1 MNSTDSINS
10 RDFPGVVLAG
20 LDLGK
25 VGDPSAL
32 AIVEYM
38 DLPLG
43 DARRRPFRCDLLDIR
58 RLPLGMSYVDQI
70 ALVSGIVAPLGES
83 CAVIFDR
90 TGGGVVAADLFTEA
104 KRNGLFARWPHGV
117 TISGGETVPSEGS
130 ISKVDLV
137 RNLQESVA
145 NGRLQYPPELPMI
158 EETITEAMNFKPE
171 MTKIRR
177 WLTFNAANGAHDD
190 LISAL
195 AFACWA
201 RFASRSGRRYIDPT
215 GKTWPTFADAAA
227 AIGALAQ

>member
-1 MNSTDSINS
+1 VNTINS

-43 DARRRPFRCDLLDIR
+43 DAHRRPFRCDLLDVR

-70 ALVSGIVAPLGES
+70 SLVSGIVAPLGES
-83 CAVIFDR
+83 CTVIFDR
-90 TGGGVVAADLFTEA
+90 TGGGVVVADLFREA
-104 KRNGLFARWPHGV
+104 KANGLFARWPHGV
-117 TISGGETVPSEGS
+117 AISGGETVPSEGS

-137 RNLQESVA
+137 RNLQENVA
-145 NGRLQYPPELPMI
+145 NGRLQYPPDLPMI

-171 MTKIRR
+171 MTRVRR
-177 WLTFNAANGAHDD
+177 
-190 LISAL
+190 
-195 AFACWA
+195 
-201 RFASRSGRRYIDPT
+201 
-215 GKTWPTFADAAA
+215 
-227 AIGALAQ
+227 